1 MPSGTER
8 IIFSERQRAM
18 KTVRFALGS
27 RGYDVQIGAGTV
39 DDAAVLAAQA
49 GLDDAGAYAVVGDR
63 AASAAFER
71 TVRALRATGKP
82 VHEIG
87 LDVSES
93 SKSMAGLDALY
104 GRFIDAKL
112 DRSGVVVAVG
122 GGVVGD
128 LAGYAAATFVRG
140 VRYVNIPT
148 TLLAAVDSSVG
159 GKTAINHARGKNLI
173 GAIHQPSLVI
183 VDRSTFASLP
193 PREFVSGY
201 GEMIKYGLALDAR
214 LWNDLLAV
222 EPSAVGDAQIE
233 RCIALKAAIVAADE
247 RDDKGIRET
256 LNFGHT
262 IAHAL
267 EAATDYGYYRHGEA
281 VVVGMRAAVHL
292 SAMRAHCSEALAAA
306 VDAELAA
313 VPVPALP
320 RIDADVIVAAVG
332 RDKKRAGGGA
342 TRFVLLR
349 AIGATVNDAGV
360 DVRAVRETLAFLEAA
375 CA

>member
-1 MPSGTER
+1 
-8 IIFSERQRAM
+8 M

-27 RGYDVQIGAGTV
+27 RGYDVQIGAGTI
-39 DDAAVLAAQA
+39 DTAAALAAQA
-49 GLDDAGAYAVVGDR
+49 GLDDAGAFAVVADR
-63 AASAAFER
+63 AAAGAFER
-71 TVRALRATGKP
+71 TARALRATGKP

-93 SKSMAGLDALY
+93 SKSMAGLDDLY

-112 DRSGVVVAVG
+112 DRSGVIVAVG
-122 GGVVGD
+122 GGVIGD
-128 LAGYAAATFVRG
+128 LAGYAAATFLRG
-140 VRYVNIPT
+140 VRYVGVPT

-173 GAIHQPSLVI
+173 GAIYQPSLVI
-183 VDRSTFASLP
+183 VDRTAFASLP
-193 PREFVSGY
+193 RREFISGY

-214 LWNDLLAV
+214 LWAELTALDAG
-222 EPSAVGDAQIE
+222 AIGDAQIE
-233 RCIALKAAIVAADE
+233 RCVALKAAIVAADE

-262 IAHAL
+262 IGHAL
-267 EAATDYGYYRHGEA
+267 EAATGFAYYRHGEA

-292 SAMRAHCSEALAAA
+292 SALRAHCSDRLAAA
-306 VDAELAA
+306 VDAQLAA

-320 RIDADVIVAAVG
+320 AIDTAAVVAAVG

-349 AIGATVNDAGV
+349 AIGETVNDAGV
-360 DVRAVRETLAFLEAA
+360 DAAALLETLAFLESA
-375 CA
+375 CARAT

>member
-1 MPSGTER
+1 MR
-8 IIFSERQRAM
+8 
-18 KTVRFALGS
+18 TVRFALGS
-27 RGYDVQIGAGTV
+27 RGYDVRIGEGAV
-39 DDAAVLAAQA
+39 DDAAALAAQA

-63 AASAAFER
+63 AASAALER
-71 TVRALRATGKP
+71 TVHALRATGKP

-128 LAGYAAATFVRG
+128 LAGYAAATFLRG
-140 VRYVNIPT
+140 VRYIGVPT

-183 VDRSTFASLP
+183 VDRSSFASLP
-193 PREFVSGY
+193 PREFISGY

-214 LWNDLLAV
+214 LWNELLAV

-262 IAHAL
+262 IGHAL

-292 SAMRAHCSEALAAA
+292 SAMRAHCSAELAAA
-306 VDAELAA
+306 IDAELAA

-320 RIDADVIVAAVG
+320 PIDADAVVAAVG

-349 AIGATVNDAGV
+349 AIGETINDTGV
-360 DVRAVRETLAFLEAA
+360 DTRAVRDALAFLETARV
-375 CA
+375 

>member
-1 MPSGTER
+1 
-8 IIFSERQRAM
+8 M
-18 KTVRFALGS
+18 KTVRFALGA
-27 RGYDVQIGAGTV
+27 RAYDVQVGAGAI
-39 DDAAVLAAQA
+39 DAAAALAVGA
-49 GLDDAGAYAVVGDR
+49 GLDDAGAFALIADR
-63 AASAAFER
+63 AAGTALER
-71 TVRALRATGKP
+71 TARALRATGKP
-82 VHEIG
+82 VHEIV
-87 LDVSES
+87 LDVSEA

-122 GGVVGD
+122 GGVIGD
-128 LAGYAAATFVRG
+128 LAGYAAATFLRG
-140 VRYVNIPT
+140 VRYIGIPT

-183 VDRSTFASLP
+183 VDRTAFASLP
-193 PREFVSGY
+193 RREFVSGY

-214 LWNDLLAV
+214 LWDELIALD
-222 EPSAVGDAQIE
+222 PSAVGDAQIE

-247 RDDKGIRET
+247 RDEKGIRET

-262 IAHAL
+262 IGHAL
-267 EAATDYGYYRHGEA
+267 EAATDYAYYRHGEA

-292 SAMRAHCSEALAAA
+292 SAARSHCSPQLADA
-306 VDAELAA
+306 VDAELAG

-320 RIDADVIVAAVG
+320 ALDTAAIVAAVG

-349 AIGATVNDAGV
+349 AIGETVGDAGV
-360 DVRAVRETLAFLEAA
+360 DAHALQETLAFLKTAYVA
-375 CA
+375 RS

>member
-1 MPSGTER
+1 VR
-8 IIFSERQRAM
+8 
-18 KTVRFALGS
+18 TVRFALGS
-27 RGYDVQIGAGTV
+27 RAYDVQIAAGAI
-39 DDAAVLAAQA
+39 DAAAALAAPA
-49 GLDDAGAYAVVGDR
+49 GLDDAGAYAIVADR
-63 AASAAFER
+63 AAGTALER
-71 TVRALRATGKP
+71 IARALRASGKP
-82 VHEIG
+82 VHEIV
-87 LDVSES
+87 LDVAES

-112 DRSGVVVAVG
+112 DRSGVVVALG
-122 GGVVGD
+122 GGVIGD
-128 LAGYAAATFVRG
+128 LAGYAAATFLRG
-140 VRYVNIPT
+140 VRYIGVPT

-183 VDRSTFASLP
+183 VDRTAFASLP
-193 PREFVSGY
+193 RRELVSGY
-201 GEMIKYGLALDAR
+201 GEMIKYGLALDAP
-214 LWNDLLAV
+214 LWDELRALD
-222 EPSAVGDAQIE
+222 PSAVGDAQIE

-262 IAHAL
+262 IGHAL
-267 EAATDYGYYRHGEA
+267 EAATDYAYYRHGEA

-292 SAMRAHCSEALAAA
+292 SAARAHCSAQLAAA
-306 VDAELAA
+306 VDAQLAA

-320 RIDADVIVAAVG
+320 PLDAEAIVAAVG

-349 AIGATVNDAGV
+349 AIGETVNDAGV
-360 DVRAVRETLAFLEAA
+360 DARALHETLAFLRTA
-375 CA
+375 

>member
-1 MPSGTER
+1 MR
-8 IIFSERQRAM
+8 
-18 KTVRFALGS
+18 TVRFALGS
-27 RGYDVQIGAGTV
+27 RAYDVHIGAGAI
-39 DDAAVLAAQA
+39 DALTTLAPNA
-49 GLDDAGAYAVVGDR
+49 GLGDAGAYAVVGDR
-63 AASAAFER
+63 AAGTALER
-71 TVRALRATGKP
+71 TAQALRATGKP

-87 LDVSES
+87 LDIAES

-128 LAGYAAATFVRG
+128 LAGYAAATFLRG
-140 VRYVNIPT
+140 VRYIGIPT

-159 GKTAINHARGKNLI
+159 GKTGINHARGKNLI
-173 GAIHQPSLVI
+173 GAIHQPSLVV
-183 VDRSTFASLP
+183 VDRTAFASLP
-193 PREFVSGY
+193 RREFVSGY

-214 LWNDLLAV
+214 LWDELMAV
-222 EPSAVGDAQIE
+222 DPGAVGDAQIE

-247 RDDKGIRET
+247 RDEKGIRET

-267 EAATDYGYYRHGEA
+267 EAATGYSYYRHGEA

-292 SAMRAHCSEALAAA
+292 SAARAHCSAQLAAA
-306 VDAELAA
+306 VDAELAG

-320 RIDADVIVAAVG
+320 PLDADAIVAAVG

-349 AIGATVNDAGV
+349 AIGETVADAGV
-360 DVRAVRETLAFLEAA
+360 DGPALHATLSFLETASTSRS
-375 CA
+375 

>member
-1 MPSGTER
+1 VYPPL
-8 IIFSERQRAM
+8 
-18 KTVRFALGS
+18 KTVRFALGA
-27 RGYDVQIGAGTV
+27 RAYNVQIGAGTI
-39 DDAAVLAAQA
+39 DAAAALAADA
-49 GLDDAGAYAVVGDR
+49 GLNDAGAYAIVGDR
-63 AASAAFER
+63 AAGAALER
-71 TVRALRATGKP
+71 TAQALRATGKP
-82 VHEIG
+82 VHEIV

-122 GGVVGD
+122 GGVIGD
-128 LAGYAAATFVRG
+128 LAGYAAATFLRG
-140 VRYVNIPT
+140 VRYIGIPT

-183 VDRSTFASLP
+183 VDRTAFASLP
-193 PREFVSGY
+193 RREFVSGY

-214 LWNDLLAV
+214 LWDELIALD
-222 EPSAVGDAQIE
+222 PSAVGDAQIE

-247 RDDKGIRET
+247 RDEKGIRET

-262 IAHAL
+262 IGHAL
-267 EAATDYGYYRHGEA
+267 EAATDYAYYRHGEA

-292 SAMRAHCSEALAAA
+292 SAARSHCSPQLADA
-306 VDAELAA
+306 VDAELAG

-320 RIDADVIVAAVG
+320 ALDTAAIVAAVG

-349 AIGATVNDAGV
+349 AIGETVGDAGV
-360 DVRAVRETLAFLEAA
+360 DAHALQETLAFLKTAYVA
-375 CA
+375 RS